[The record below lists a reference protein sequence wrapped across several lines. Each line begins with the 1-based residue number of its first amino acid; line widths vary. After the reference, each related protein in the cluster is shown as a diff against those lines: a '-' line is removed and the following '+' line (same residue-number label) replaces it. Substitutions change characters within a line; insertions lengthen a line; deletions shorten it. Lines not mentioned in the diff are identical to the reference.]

1 MLQKSSARPAAG
13 QDREG
18 EVKVIVVGH
27 VDHGKSSTIGRL
39 LYEAGALP
47 PRKVAEIK
55 AASDR
60 RGVPME
66 WSFLLDSLQAE
77 RDQAVTIDTADV
89 RLRSA
94 RRSYL
99 IIDAPGHREFLRN
112 MITGAA
118 RSNAAMLIVDA
129 TEGIRNQSRLHAY
142 LLGLIGVEQIVVA
155 VNKMDLIGYSESEF
169 ARLCADIRDYFATI
183 GLRPLAIVPIS
194 AREGDNLYTSSAAT
208 PWYEGPTI
216 IEAFD
221 RFQAVTVPTAL
232 PLRAPVQDVYHFDGR
247 RIIVGRVESGIL
259 RPGDQIV
266 FSPSNERAVVA
277 TIASWPLP
285 DSIAELHTGQVFG
298 LTLQDEVFVQRGD
311 VISHREDPPAITD
324 VFRGKI
330 FWLGKSGATLA
341 SEYKLKLGTTEV
353 PVKLQSIEQI
363 VHTSNLEEDY
373 GGVIQRNQVADV
385 ILRTKQKVALDD
397 FSRIAATGRFV
408 LNHGHEIVGGG
419 IASMK
424 GFPDQRATLV
434 GTPAHV
440 FGVGHTVTA
449 EARIKRNG
457 HSGAVIWFTGLSG
470 AGKSTLA
477 MTVEQMLFQRGMQSY
492 VLDGDNVR
500 HGLNADLR
508 FSPRDRVENI
518 RRVGEVANLF
528 ADAGLIVIVALIS
541 PYRADRERV
550 RGRLGKAFHEVYISA
565 DLATC
570 ERRDPKGLYR
580 RARAGEISEFTGVS
594 APYEAPET
602 PDLVID
608 TTASSVEA
616 SAKEICD
623 YIIRMVVER
632 RAALQ

>member
-1 MLQKSSARPAAG
+1 MLQKPSAPPLAL
-13 QDREG
+13 DREN
-18 EVKVIVVGH
+18 ELKVVVVGH

-39 LYEAGALP
+39 LFETGALP
-47 PRKVAEIK
+47 PQKVAEIRS
-55 AASDR
+55 ASDR

-77 RDQAVTIDTADV
+77 RDQAVTIDTTDV
-89 RLRSA
+89 RFHTC
-94 RRSYL
+94 RRGYV

-118 RSNAAMLIVDA
+118 RSNAALLIVDA
-129 TEGIRNQSRLHAY
+129 TEGMRNQSRLHAY
-142 LLGLIGVEQIVVA
+142 LLNLIGVEQIVVA
-155 VNKMDLIGYSESEF
+155 VNKMDLIGYSESSF
-169 ARLCADIRDYFATI
+169 ARLCAEIRDYFTTL
-183 GLRPLAIVPIS
+183 GLHPAEIIPIS
-194 AREGDNLYTSSAAT
+194 AREGDNLCISSARMK
-208 PWYEGPTI
+208 WYDGPTV

-221 RFQAVTVPTAL
+221 AFHAVEPAAAL

-259 RPGDQIV
+259 RPGDSIL
-266 FSPSNERAVVA
+266 FSPSNERAAVA
-277 TIASWPLP
+277 TIESWPVRQ
-285 DSIAELHTGQVFG
+285 SVAEVHTGQVFG

-311 VISHREDPPAITD
+311 MISHRDGAPAITD

-330 FWLGKSGATLA
+330 FWLGRSGAA
-341 SEYKLKLGTTEV
+341 IGAEYKLKLGTVDV
-353 PVKLQSIEQI
+353 PVRLQSIEQI
-363 VHTSNLEEDY
+363 VHTSNLEEDE
-373 GGVIQRNQVADV
+373 GGVVQRNQVAEV
-385 ILRTKQKVALDD
+385 VLRTKHKVTLDN

-408 LNHGHEIVGGG
+408 LTQGAEIVGGG

-424 GFPDQRATLV
+424 GFPDQRPTLV
-434 GTPAHV
+434 GAPV
-440 FGVGHTVTA
+440 DIFGVGHSVTA
-449 EARIKRNG
+449 EARDKRNG

-477 MTVEQMLFQRGMQSY
+477 MAVEQLLFQRGMQTY

-508 FSPRDRVENI
+508 FTPQDRVENI

-541 PYRADRERV
+541 PYRSDRRRVRER
-550 RGRLGKAFHEVYISA
+550 LGSSFHEVYIQA

-580 RARAGEISEFTGVS
+580 RARAGEIAEFTGVS
-594 APYEAPET
+594 APYEAPEE
-602 PDLVID
+602 PDLIVN
-608 TTASSVEA
+608 TTASGVEA
-616 SAKEICD
+616 CARQIVD
-623 YIIRMVVER
+623 YVRS
-632 RAALQ
+632 LQVARKGPVQ

>member
-1 MLQKSSARPAAG
+1 MLEKSFARPAV

-47 PRKVAEIK
+47 LRKVAEIK

-60 RGVPME
+60 RGVKME

-77 RDQAVTIDTADV
+77 RDQAVTIDTTDV

-94 RRSYL
+94 KRGYL

-129 TEGIRNQSRLHAY
+129 TEGMRNQSRLHAY
-142 LLGLIGVEQIVVA
+142 LLNLIGVEEIVVA
-155 VNKMDLIGYSESEF
+155 VNKMDLIDYSESDF
-169 ARLCADIRDYFATI
+169 ARLCAEIRDYFTTI
-183 GLRPLAIVPIS
+183 GLRPSAIIPIS
-194 AREGDNLYTSSAAT
+194 AREGDNLYTSSAAM
-208 PWYEGPTI
+208 PWYDGPTI

-221 RFQAVTVPTAL
+221 SFRPVAPSTAL
-232 PLRAPVQDVYHFDGR
+232 PMRAPVQDVYHFDGR

-259 RPGDQIV
+259 RPGDEIL
-266 FSPSNERAVVA
+266 FSPSNECAVVA
-277 TIASWPLP
+277 SVASWPLSG
-285 DSIAELHTGQVFG
+285 SIAEVHTGQVFG

-311 VISHREDPPAITD
+311 VISHHEDPPAITD
-324 VFRGKI
+324 VFCGKI
-330 FWLGKSGATLA
+330 FWLGKGGAA
-341 SEYKLKLGTTEV
+341 PGSEYKLKLGTAEV

-363 VHTSNLEEDY
+363 VHTSNLAEDL
-373 GGVIQRNQVADV
+373 GGIVQRNQVADV
-385 ILRTKQKVALDD
+385 VLRAKQKVALDD
-397 FSRIAATGRFV
+397 FTRIAATGRFV

-424 GFPDQRATLV
+424 GFPDQRPTLF
-434 GTPAHV
+434 GAPAHI
-440 FGVGHTVTA
+440 FGVGHSVTA
-449 EARIKRNG
+449 EARTKRNG
-457 HSGAVIWFTGLSG
+457 HSGVVIWFTGLSG

-477 MTVEQMLFQRGMQSY
+477 MTVEQLLFQRGMQSY

-541 PYRADRERV
+541 PYRADRDRV
-550 RGRLGKAFHEVYISA
+550 RERLGDAFHEVYIRA

-594 APYEAPET
+594 APYEEPET

-608 TTASSVEA
+608 TTASSVEV
-616 SAKEICD
+616 SAREICD
-623 YIIRMVVER
+623 YIGRV
-632 RAALQ
+632 AAEGKVSLQ